1 MVDDMDGG
9 VEQQVESGEPAQ
21 TVTGESLVSRVSS
34 GLGRLG
40 PVAAIA
46 LFGLAILVL
55 HRELA
60 AYSYRDITRS
70 IEQLSPTQ
78 LLLGIGFTVLAY
90 AVFPG
95 YDAIALSYIRH
106 PLPFRRTALGSFI
119 AYSFSQTLGF
129 PLLTGGSVRY
139 RLWSSWGLSSAEIA
153 KAVSFVAFSFGL
165 GMIAVSGVV
174 FVLEPASTAEVLR
187 LPLISLR
194 PIGVLN
200 LLIVAGYATWSM
212 FRRRP
217 VHLFG
222 RRLPVPRPELVATQ
236 LLVAALDWAFAGAA
250 LYVLLPP
257 GHGLA
262 YLPFLGIF
270 LIAQFAGLV
279 SHIPG
284 GLGIVETIL
293 VVLLKP
299 HIAASALLGA
309 LIAYRGVYYLLP
321 FGAGVVVLGTRELRP
336 YGARAFG
343 LARSMGGWAPR
354 LLPQVLSGAVFL
366 TGVILLISGATPPA
380 HGRMAWMGHLLPLG
394 VIELSH
400 FLGSLAGAG
409 LLVLAWGLWH
419 RLDAAFG
426 LTVAVLGIGIGASLL
441 KGGDWEEALALTVV
455 LGSLLPARSHFY
467 RKSALVA
474 EPLEASWIL
483 AIAVVVGTS
492 VWLGF
497 FAHKHVQYQNE
508 LWWRFALHADAPRF
522 LRATVG
528 VVGLL
533 LVFGLM
539 RLLRHAPP
547 EMHLPDRGELDR
559 AAQLIADGRDSSANL
574 ILVGDK
580 ALLWSSSARGLLS
593 YGASGRSWVALGDP
607 IGDEE
612 EREELAWRFRELADR
627 HGGWTAFYEVG
638 VEHLPLYIDLGLTLM
653 KLGEEAR
660 VPLAS
665 FSLEGSN
672 RRALRRTQRQM
683 ERDGVTFAVI
693 PPAEVPALLPQLRL
707 ISDSWLQEKRT
718 REKGFSLGR
727 FDEQYISRFP
737 IALARQEGAILA
749 FANIWSTLPKTEL
762 SIDLMR
768 YTSAAPGGVMQF
780 IFTELML
787 WGRAQ
792 GYRSFRLGMAPFS
805 GLESRTLAP
814 LWTRVGALM
823 YRYGEHFYNF
833 QGLREY
839 KEKFDPVW
847 EPRYLASPGGLAL
860 PRVLTSIATL
870 IGGGIKGVV
879 AK

>member
-1 MVDDMDGG
+1 M
-9 VEQQVESGEPAQ
+9 
-21 TVTGESLVSRVSS
+21 
-34 GLGRLG
+34 G

-60 AYSYRDITRS
+60 AYSYRDITRA
-70 IEQLSPTQ
+70 IEGLSPTQ
-78 LLLGIGFTVLAY
+78 LLLGIGFTALAY

-95 YDAIALSYIRH
+95 YDAVALSYIRH

-119 AYSFSQTLGF
+119 AYAFSQTLGF

-153 KAVSFVAFSFGL
+153 RAVSFVAFSFGL
-165 GMIAVSGVV
+165 GMVAVSGMV
-174 FVLEPASTAEVLR
+174 FVLEPAGTAEVLR
-187 LPLISLR
+187 LPFSLR
-194 PIGVLN
+194 PIGALN
-200 LLIVAGYATWSM
+200 LLIVASYAIWSVV
-212 FRRRP
+212 RRRP
-217 VHLFG
+217 IRLFG
-222 RRLPVPRPELVATQ
+222 RRIPVPRPELVMTQ
-236 LLVAALDWAFAGAA
+236 LLVAGLDWAFAGAA
-250 LYVLLPP
+250 LYVLLPA
-257 GHGLA
+257 GHGLT

-284 GLGIVETIL
+284 GLGIVESIL
-293 VVLLKP
+293 VVLLKE
-299 HIAASALLGA
+299 HIPASALLGA

-321 FGAGVVVLGTRELRP
+321 FGVGVILLGTRELRP
-336 YGARAFG
+336 YGARAFD

-380 HGRMAWMGHLLPLG
+380 HGRMAWVGHLPLG
-394 VIELSH
+394 LIELSH

-426 LTVAVLGIGIGASLL
+426 LTVALLGVGIGASLL
-441 KGGDWEEALALTVV
+441 KGADWEEALALTVV

-474 EPLEASWIL
+474 EPLEASWVL
-483 AIAVVVGTS
+483 AIAMVVGTS

-547 EMHLPDRGELDR
+547 ETHLPDRAELDR
-559 AAQLIADGRDSSANL
+559 AAQIIATSRDSSTNL
-574 ILVGDK
+574 VLVGDK
-580 ALLWSSSARGLLS
+580 PLLWSSSGRGLLS
-593 YGASGRSWVALGDP
+593 YGVSGRSWVALGDP

-627 HGGWTAFYEVG
+627 HGGWTVFYEVG

-660 VPLAS
+660 VPLAA

-672 RRALRRTQRQM
+672 RRSLRRTQRQM
-683 ERDGVTFAVI
+683 ERDGVSFCVV
-693 PPAEVPALLPQLRL
+693 PPAEVPALLPQLRA
-707 ISDSWLQEKRT
+707 ISDSWLLEKRT
-718 REKGFSLGR
+718 REKGFSLGH
-727 FDEQYISRFP
+727 FDEEYISRFP
-737 IALARQEGAILA
+737 VALAKKNGEILA

-768 YTSAAPGGVMQF
+768 YTPAAPGGVMQF

-805 GLESRTLAP
+805 GLESRALAP

-860 PRVLTSIATL
+860 PRVLTSVATL

>member
-1 MVDDMDGG
+1 MAHDMAEGALAR
-9 VEQQVESGEPAQ
+9 ESFG
-21 TVTGESLVSRVSS
+21 SRISS
-34 GLGRLG
+34 AAGRLG
-40 PVAAIA
+40 PLVAIA
-46 LFGLAILVL
+46 IFGLAVLVL

-70 IEQLSPTQ
+70 IEQLAPSQ
-78 LLLGIGFTVLAY
+78 LLLGIGFTALAY

-95 YDAIALSYIRH
+95 YDAVALTYIRH

-165 GMIAVSGVV
+165 GMVAVSGMV
-174 FVLEPASTAEVLR
+174 FVLEPSGTAEALQ
-187 LPLISLR
+187 LPVPLR
-194 PIGVLN
+194 PIGALN
-200 LLIVAGYATWSM
+200 LSLVALYAIWSAV
-212 FRRRP
+212 RRRP
-217 VHLFG
+217 VHFFG
-222 RRLPVPRPELVATQ
+222 RRLPVPRPELVGTQ
-236 LLVAALDWAFAGAA
+236 LLVAGLDWAFAGAA
-250 LYVLLPP
+250 LYVLLPS
-257 GHGLA
+257 GHGLS

-270 LIAQFAGLV
+270 LIAQFAGLL

-284 GLGIVETIL
+284 GLGVVETIMVL
-293 VVLLKP
+293 LLKP
-299 HIAASALLGA
+299 HLPASAVLGA

-321 FGAGVVVLGTRELRP
+321 FGAGVILLGTQELRP
-336 YGARAFG
+336 HGARAFG

-366 TGVILLISGATPPA
+366 TGVILLLSGATPPA
-380 HGRMAWMGHLLPLG
+380 HGRMAWIGHILPLG

-426 LTVAVLGIGIGASLL
+426 LTVILLGVGIGASLL
-441 KGGDWEEALALTVV
+441 KGGDWEEALALALV

-467 RKSALVA
+467 RKSAVVA
-474 EPLEASWIL
+474 EPLEVSWIL
-483 AIAVVVGTS
+483 AIVVVVGAS

-528 VVGLL
+528 VVGVL
-533 LVFGLM
+533 LVFALM

-547 EMHLPDRGELDR
+547 EVHLPDHTELDR
-559 AAQLIADGRDSSANL
+559 AAEVIANSRDSSTNL
-574 ILVGDK
+574 VLVGDK

-593 YGASGRSWVALGDP
+593 YGISGRSWVALGDP
-607 IGDEE
+607 MGDEE
-612 EREELAWRFRELADR
+612 DREELAWRFRELADR
-627 HGGWTAFYEVG
+627 HGGWTVFYEVG
-638 VEHLPLYIDLGLTLM
+638 VEHLPLYIDLGLTLL
-653 KLGEEAR
+653 KLGEEAK
-660 VPLAS
+660 VPLAA
-665 FSLEGSN
+665 FSLDGSN

-683 ERDGVTFAVI
+683 ERDGVTFTVV
-693 PPAEVPALLPQLRL
+693 PPEEVPALLPQLRA
-707 ISDSWLQEKRT
+707 ISDAWLEEKRT

-727 FDEQYISRFP
+727 FDEDYISRFP
-737 IALARQEGAILA
+737 MALARQDGAILA
-749 FANIWSTLPKTEL
+749 FANIWTTRPKTEL
-762 SIDLMR
+762 SVDLMR
-768 YTSAAPGGVMQF
+768 YTPAAPGGVMQF

-792 GYRSFRLGMAPFS
+792 GFRSFRLGMAPFS

-814 LWTRVGALM
+814 LWTRVGAFM

-860 PRVLTSIATL
+860 PRILTSIAAL
-870 IGGGIKGVV
+870 ISGGIKGVV
-879 AK
+879 TK

>member
-1 MVDDMDGG
+1 V
-9 VEQQVESGEPAQ
+9 
-21 TVTGESLVSRVSS
+21 
-34 GLGRLG
+34 
-40 PVAAIA
+40 
-46 LFGLAILVL
+46 
-55 HRELA
+55 
-60 AYSYRDITRS
+60 
-70 IEQLSPTQ
+70 
-78 LLLGIGFTVLAY
+78 
-90 AVFPG
+90 
-95 YDAIALSYIRH
+95 
-106 PLPFRRTALGSFI
+106 
-119 AYSFSQTLGF
+119 
-129 PLLTGGSVRY
+129 
-139 RLWSSWGLSSAEIA
+139 
-153 KAVSFVAFSFGL
+153 
-165 GMIAVSGVV
+165 AVSGVV
-174 FVLEPASTAEVLR
+174 FILEPASTAEALQ
-187 LPLISLR
+187 LPFSLR
-194 PIGVLN
+194 PVGALN
-200 LLIVAGYATWSM
+200 LLLVAGYAAWSIV
-212 FRRRP
+212 RRRP

-236 LLVAALDWAFAGAA
+236 LLVAGLDWAFAGAA
-250 LYVLLPP
+250 LYVLLPAV
-257 GHGLA
+257 HGLG

-284 GLGIVETIL
+284 GLGVVESIMVL
-293 VVLLKP
+293 LLKP
-299 HIAASALLGA
+299 HMAASAVLGA

-321 FGAGVVVLGTRELRP
+321 FGAGVILLGTRELRP

-380 HGRMAWMGHLLPLG
+380 HGRMAWLGHLLPLG

-400 FLGSLAGAG
+400 FLGSVAGAG
-409 LLVLAWGLWH
+409 LLVLAWGIWH

-426 LTVAVLGIGIGASLL
+426 LTVILLGVGIGASLL
-441 KGGDWEEALALTVV
+441 KGGDWEEALALALV

-483 AIAVVVGTS
+483 AIAVVVGAS

-497 FAHKHVQYQNE
+497 FAHKHVQYQNQ

-533 LVFGLM
+533 LVFGLR

-547 EMHLPDRGELDR
+547 EMHLPDRAELDR
-559 AAQLIADGRDSSANL
+559 AAGVVANSRDSSTNL
-574 ILVGDK
+574 VLVGDK
-580 ALLWSSSARGLLS
+580 ALLWSSSGRGLLS
-593 YGASGRSWVALGDP
+593 YGVSGRSWVALGDP

-612 EREELAWRFRELADR
+612 DREELAWRFHELADR
-627 HGGWTAFYEVG
+627 HGGWTVFYEIG

-660 VPLAS
+660 VPLAA

-683 ERDGVTFAVI
+683 ERDGVTFSVV
-693 PPAEVPALLPQLRL
+693 PPEEVPPLLSQLRA

-727 FDEQYISRFP
+727 FDEEYISRFP
-737 IALARQEGAILA
+737 LALARQDGALLG
-749 FANIWSTLPKTEL
+749 FANIWTTLPKTEL

-768 YTSAAPGGVMQF
+768 YTPTAPGGVMQF

-814 LWTRVGALM
+814 LWSRVGALM

-860 PRVLTSIATL
+860 PRILTSIATL

>member
-1 MVDDMDGG
+1 MADRMDGG
-9 VEQQVESGEPAQ
+9 AVARESVG
-21 TVTGESLVSRVSS
+21 TRVSS
-34 GLGRLG
+34 ALDRLG
-40 PVAAIA
+40 PLVAIA
-46 LFGLAILVL
+46 IFGLAVLVL

-70 IEQLSPTQ
+70 IEQLAPSQ
-78 LLLGIGFTVLAY
+78 LLFGIGFTALAY

-95 YDAIALSYIRH
+95 YDAVALTYIRH

-165 GMIAVSGVV
+165 GMVAVSGMV
-174 FVLEPASTAEVLR
+174 FVLEPAGTAEALR
-187 LPLISLR
+187 LPVALR
-194 PIGVLN
+194 PIGALN
-200 LLIVAGYATWSM
+200 LLLVTAYATWSVV
-212 FRRRP
+212 RRRP
-217 VHLFG
+217 VHFFG
-222 RRLPVPRPELVATQ
+222 RRIPVPRPELVGTQ
-236 LLVAALDWAFAGAA
+236 LLVAGLDWAFAGAA
-250 LYVLLPP
+250 LYVLLPR
-257 GHGLA
+257 GHGLS
-262 YLPFLGIF
+262 YLPFLGVF
-270 LIAQFAGLV
+270 LIAQFAGLL

-284 GLGIVETIL
+284 GLGVVETIMVL
-293 VVLLKP
+293 LLKP
-299 HIAASALLGA
+299 YMPASSVLGA

-321 FGAGVVVLGTRELRP
+321 FGAGVILLGTRELRP
-336 YGARAFG
+336 YGTRAFG

-366 TGVILLISGATPPA
+366 TGVILLMSGATPPA
-380 HGRMAWMGHLLPLG
+380 HGRMAWIGHLLPLG

-426 LTVAVLGIGIGASLL
+426 LTVTLLGIGIGASLL
-441 KGGDWEEALALTVV
+441 KGGDWEEALALALV

-467 RKSALVA
+467 RKSAVVA

-483 AIAVVVGTS
+483 AIVVVVGAS

-528 VVGLL
+528 VVGVL
-533 LVFGLM
+533 LVFALM

-547 EMHLPDRGELDR
+547 AVHLPDRSELDR
-559 AAQLIADGRDSSANL
+559 AAEIIANSRDSSTNL
-574 ILVGDK
+574 VLVGDK
-580 ALLWSSSARGLLS
+580 ALLWSSSAHGLLS
-593 YGASGRSWVALGDP
+593 YGVSGRSWVALGDP
-607 IGDEE
+607 VGDEE
-612 EREELAWRFRELADR
+612 DREELAWRFRELADR
-627 HGGWTAFYEVG
+627 HGGWTVFYEIG
-638 VEHLPLYIDLGLTLM
+638 VEHLPLYIDLGLTLL
-653 KLGEEAR
+653 KLGEEAK
-660 VPLAS
+660 VPLAA

-683 ERDGVTFAVI
+683 EREGVTFTVV
-693 PPAEVPALLPQLRL
+693 PPEEVPPLLPQLRA
-707 ISDSWLQEKRT
+707 ISDAWLEEKRT

-727 FDEQYISRFP
+727 FDEEYISRFP
-737 IALARQEGAILA
+737 LALARQDGAILA
-749 FANIWSTLPKTEL
+749 FANIWTTRPKTEL

-768 YTSAAPGGVMQF
+768 YTPAAPGSVMQF

-787 WGRAQ
+787 WGRAE

-805 GLESRTLAP
+805 GLESRALAP
-814 LWTRVGALM
+814 LWTRVGAFM

-839 KEKFDPVW
+839 KEKFDPIW

-860 PRVLTSIATL
+860 PRILTSIAAL
-870 IGGGIKGVV
+870 ISGGIKGVV

>member
-1 MVDDMDGG
+1 MVDDMDAG
-9 VEQQVESGEPAQ
+9 VVAR
-21 TVTGESLVSRVSS
+21 ESLVWRVASR
-34 GLGRLG
+34 LGWMG

-60 AYSYRDITRS
+60 AYSYRDITRA
-70 IEQLSPTQ
+70 IEGLSPTQ
-78 LLLGIGFTVLAY
+78 LLLGIGFTALAY

-95 YDAIALSYIRH
+95 YDAVALSYIRH

-119 AYSFSQTLGF
+119 AYAFSQTLGF

-153 KAVSFVAFSFGL
+153 RAVSFVAFSFGL
-165 GMIAVSGVV
+165 GMVAVSGMV
-174 FVLEPASTAEVLR
+174 FVLEPAGTAEVLR
-187 LPLISLR
+187 LPFSLR
-194 PIGVLN
+194 PIGALN
-200 LLIVAGYATWSM
+200 LLIVASYAIWSVV
-212 FRRRP
+212 RRRP
-217 VHLFG
+217 IRLFG
-222 RRLPVPRPELVATQ
+222 RRIPVPRPELVMTQ
-236 LLVAALDWAFAGAA
+236 LLVAGLDWAFAGAA
-250 LYVLLPP
+250 LYVLLPA
-257 GHGLA
+257 GHGLT

-284 GLGIVETIL
+284 GLGIVESIL
-293 VVLLKP
+293 VVLLKE
-299 HIAASALLGA
+299 HIPASALLGA

-321 FGAGVVVLGTRELRP
+321 FGVGVILLGTRELRP
-336 YGARAFG
+336 YGARAFD

-380 HGRMAWMGHLLPLG
+380 HGRMAWVGHLPLG
-394 VIELSH
+394 LIELSH

-426 LTVAVLGIGIGASLL
+426 LTVALLGVGIGASLL
-441 KGGDWEEALALTVV
+441 KGADWEEALALTVV

-474 EPLEASWIL
+474 EPLEASWVL
-483 AIAVVVGTS
+483 AIAMVVGTS

-547 EMHLPDRGELDR
+547 ETHLPDRAELDR
-559 AAQLIADGRDSSANL
+559 AAQIIATSRDSSTNL
-574 ILVGDK
+574 VLVGDK
-580 ALLWSSSARGLLS
+580 PLLWSSSGRGLLS
-593 YGASGRSWVALGDP
+593 YGVSGRSWVALGDP

-627 HGGWTAFYEVG
+627 HGGWTVFYEVG

-660 VPLAS
+660 VPLAA

-672 RRALRRTQRQM
+672 RRSLRRTQRQM
-683 ERDGVTFAVI
+683 ERDGVSFCVV
-693 PPAEVPALLPQLRL
+693 PPAEVPALLPQLRA
-707 ISDSWLQEKRT
+707 ISDSWLLEKRT

-727 FDEQYISRFP
+727 FDEEYISRFP
-737 IALARQEGAILA
+737 VALAKKNGEILA

-768 YTSAAPGGVMQF
+768 YTPAAPGGVMQF

-805 GLESRTLAP
+805 GLESRALAP

-860 PRVLTSIATL
+860 PRVLTSVATL

>member
-9 VEQQVESGEPAQ
+9 V
-21 TVTGESLVSRVSS
+21 VTRESLVSRVSS
-34 GLGRLG
+34 GLGWMG

-60 AYSYRDITRS
+60 AYSYRDITRA
-70 IEQLSPTQ
+70 IEGLSPTQ
-78 LLLGIGFTVLAY
+78 LLFGIGFTVLAY

-165 GMIAVSGVV
+165 GMVAVSGVV
-174 FVLEPASTAEVLR
+174 FVMEPVGTAEVLG
-187 LPLISLR
+187 LPFSLR

-200 LLIVAGYATWSM
+200 LLIVAGYGILSAL
-212 FRRRP
+212 RRRP
-217 VHLFG
+217 VRLFG
-222 RRLPVPRPELVATQ
+222 RRIPVPRPELVMTQ
-236 LLVAALDWAFAGAA
+236 LLVAGFDWAFAGAA
-250 LYVLLPP
+250 LYVLLPS

-284 GLGIVETIL
+284 GLGIVESIL
-293 VVLLKP
+293 VVLLKQ
-299 HIAASALLGA
+299 HIPASSVLGA

-321 FGAGVVVLGTRELRP
+321 FGVGVILLGTRELRP
-336 YGARAFG
+336 YGARAFD

-380 HGRMAWMGHLLPLG
+380 HGRMALVGHLPLG
-394 VIELSH
+394 LIELSH

-426 LTVAVLGIGIGASLL
+426 LTVILLGVGIGASLL

-483 AIAVVVGTS
+483 AIVMVVGTS

-547 EMHLPDRGELDR
+547 EMHLPDRADLDR
-559 AAQLIADGRDSSANL
+559 AAQIVATSRDSSANL
-574 ILVGDK
+574 ALVGDK
-580 ALLWSSSARGLLS
+580 ALLWSSSGRGLLS
-593 YGASGRSWVALGDP
+593 YGVSGRSWVALGDP

-660 VPLAS
+660 VPLAA

-683 ERDGVTFAVI
+683 EREGVSFSVVS
-693 PPAEVPALLPQLRL
+693 PAEVPALLPQLRA

-727 FDEQYISRFP
+727 FDQEYISRFP
-737 IALARQEGAILA
+737 LALAKKNGVILA

-768 YTSAAPGGVMQF
+768 YTPEAPGGVMQF
-780 IFTELML
+780 IFSELML

-805 GLESRTLAP
+805 GLESRALAP

-847 EPRYLASPGGLAL
+847 EPRYLASPGGLVL
-860 PRVLTSIATL
+860 PRVLTSVAAL